1 MYKISS
7 PMKSFRL
14 NQDIQHTW
22 QQNTKLT
29 DTVQKSYLHN
39 RATPFTINMYPD
51 GYTHSGIP

>member
-7 PMKSFRL
+7 LMKSFRL

-22 QQNTKLT
+22 QQNTKLRI
-29 DTVQKSYLHN
+29 QYKNHILHN